1 MYTTPEPSPA
11 STSGGDVNTR
21 NARYAYLVGRLRSRQ
36 ITMEEATELF
46 NLMQAT
52 LARTDA
58 ARLAA
63 LAQASASRA
72 ATTPSLRMPPPPPA
86 PTVGG
91 GSDDFLLLG
100 LLAMGAGV
108 GLLAA
113 MTKRMQELPPPA
125 RLSEPTDKPASTR

>member
-72 ATTPSLRMPPPPPA
+72 ATTPSLRMPPPLRPRRWVGA
-86 PTVGG
+86 PTTSSSSGCWRWVRE
-91 GSDDFLLLG
+91 SVFSP
-100 LLAMGAGV
+100 
-108 GLLAA
+108 
-113 MTKRMQELPPPA
+113 R
-125 RLSEPTDKPASTR
+125 

>member
-1 MYTTPEPSPA
+1 MYSTPEPSPA
-11 STSGGDVNTR
+11 STSGGDANTR

-46 NLMQAT
+46 NQLQA
-52 LARTDA
+52 AVSRA
-58 ARLAA
+58 EAGRLAA
-63 LAQASASRA
+63 MAQASASRGI
-72 ATTPSLRMPPPPPA
+72 TPTRVQMPPPPPS
-86 PTVGG
+86 TGSG

-113 MTKRMQELPPPA
+113 MTKRMQDLAPA
-125 RLSEPTDKPASTR
+125 PAIPAVAQKPASSQ

>member
-1 MYTTPEPSPA
+1 MYSTPEPSPP
-11 STSGGDVNTR
+11 SSSGGDANTR

-52 LARTDA
+52 LSRTEA
-58 ARLAA
+58 GRLAA
-63 LAQASASRA
+63 LAQASASRSA
-72 ATTPSLRMPPPPPA
+72 IPSRAIALPPPPA
-86 PTVGG
+86 SGGG

-113 MTKRMQELPPPA
+113 MTKRMQELTPSPA
-125 RLSEPTDKPASTR
+125 PTARTDQPASSR